1 MKPREAV
8 DIFIDAFI
16 DSLFFVGV
24 IILILVVSGSL
35 LTGCQSA
42 KNITVNTGWPTCTD
56 GSCQVPSSSEGK
68 STTNV
73 YINNREVSVPVQAT
87 VPVIP

>member
-8 DIFIDAFI
+8 DVFIDAFI

-42 KNITVNTGWPTCTD
+42 KNITVNTGWPKCVDGTCPTPT
-56 GSCQVPSSSEGK
+56 PSPI
-68 STTNV
+68 TTNV
-73 YINNREVSVPVQAT
+73 YINNREVSVPVTAT
-87 VPVIP
+87 VPMIGQ

>member
-42 KNITVNTGWPTCTD
+42 KNITVTTGWPKCVDGTCPT
-56 GSCQVPSSSEGK
+56 STPSPT
-68 STTNV
+68 TTNV
-73 YINNREVSVPVQAT
+73 YINNREVSVPVTAT
-87 VPVIP
+87 VPMIGQ